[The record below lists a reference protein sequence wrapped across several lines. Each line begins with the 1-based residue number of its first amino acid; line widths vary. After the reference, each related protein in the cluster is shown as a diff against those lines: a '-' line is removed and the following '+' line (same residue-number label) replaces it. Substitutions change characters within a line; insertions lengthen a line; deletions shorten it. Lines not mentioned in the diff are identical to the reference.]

1 MPSVEM
7 PLWQQEL
14 WSVKC
19 FLVIPGHRRKL
30 DLLRMP
36 PVLSIEI
43 YWMLCEVMC
52 VLSSMRLSNPYID
65 RRKLGVLA
73 ALENIPAVYPV
84 GNVAKR
90 LLRPEHRCNLRNPG
104 AAAVVAPRR
113 S

>member
-52 VLSSMRLSNPYID
+52 VLSSMRLSNLYID

-73 ALENIPAVYPV
+73 ALENIPAVHPV

-90 LLRPEHRCNLRNPG
+90 LL
-104 AAAVVAPRR
+104 
-113 S
+113 